1 MRSEKRTIPKS
12 IDLDEAIK
20 AFSHPLRR
28 EILRWLKDPT
38 GNFPDQEMP
47 HDLGV
52 CAGQIDRKA
61 GLSQSTVSGHLA
73 ILQKAGLVRVR
84 KIGQWS
90 FFQRHDEAIQS
101 VLQTMSREI

>member
-1 MRSEKRTIPKS
+1 MRSEKRNTSKRVG
-12 IDLDEAIK
+12 LDAAIK
-20 AFSHPLRR
+20 AFAHPLRR
-28 EILRWLKDPT
+28 EILGWLKDPA

-61 GLSQSTVSGHLA
+61 GLSQSTVSSHLA
-73 ILQKAGLVRVR
+73 LLQKAGLVRVR

-90 FFQRHDEAIQS
+90 FFQRDEEAIRSIVQE
-101 VLQTMSREI
+101 LSREL